1 MRIYLKLSKNDT
13 SIPFNYQEL
22 LTGVIHKWIGR
33 NNEVH
38 GNPGHFSFSWIQNAI
53 ANKKGINLKADAYF
67 FIGTYEESLLK
78 QIIKGVLEDPVMFH
92 GVKVIDVQIKN
103 VPNFNTSEKFLMASP
118 VLLKMKEESKIN
130 HVTLEDDN
138 FEEVLTESFKNKLE
152 KANLNPEGV
161 SIRLN
166 PETNFRQTK
175 LVTYKGI
182 KNRTSLA
189 PIIIEGTPEQIAFA
203 WCVGLGNSTGIGFG
217 ALK

>member
-1 MRIYLKLSKNDT
+1 MRIYLKLSKEDK

-22 LTGVIHKWIGR
+22 LTGVIHKWIGK
-33 NNEVH
+33 NNDIH
-38 GNPGHFSFSWIQNAI
+38 GKAGHYSFSWIQNTG
-53 ANKKGINLKADAYF
+53 ANKKGISLKDDAYF

-78 QIIKGVLEDPVMFH
+78 QIVKGVLEDPVMFH

-103 VPNFNTSEKFLMASP
+103 IPKFNSFEKFLMASP
-118 VLLKMKEESKIN
+118 VLLKMKDENRIKHI
-130 HVTLEDDN
+130 TLEDDN
-138 FEEVLTESFKNKLE
+138 FEQVLTESFKNKLE

-182 KNRTSLA
+182 KNKTSLA